1 MKSILSVPTY
11 ETELTE
17 LNTWRFHCCRK
28 AEKLC
33 GLKLGKTPSKRE
45 VAEYEISLEYE
56 KRFKY
61 LKTKYGIEKQVVS
74 MPSLEHILD
83 KQVI

>member
-1 MKSILSVPTY
+1 LKSILSVPTY

-56 KRFKY
+56 KRLKY
-61 LKTKYGIEKQVVS
+61 LKNKYGIEKQEYS
-74 MPSLEHILD
+74 IPPLEQVLD
-83 KQVI
+83 RLVI